1 MAQFIRMRIR
11 RMEVKIN
18 GWTIR
23 WREVVG
29 AECELLIMC
38 FFLQV
43 DMKKRLSEKEGTG
56 TGTGSV
62 SQAPNRKRQAEVR
75 PQLVSEDGSGNGRG
89 AGLGL
94 QAKLQG
100 LLGKARPARGPVIE
114 EEEED
119 DGVEPVEAKKFN
131 FFGLLKSRK

>member
-1 MAQFIRMRIR
+1 MEGTRVWIW

-18 GWTIR
+18 RWTMR
-23 WREVVG
+23 CREFVG
-29 AECELLIMC
+29 AGFELLMQC

-56 TGTGSV
+56 SV
-62 SQAPNRKRQAEVR
+62 SQAPNKKRQAEAR
-75 PQLVSEDGSGNGRG
+75 PQLVSDDGSGNGRG

-100 LLGKARPARGPVIE
+100 LLGKARPAARGPVIEE